1 MRSRLRD
8 LMERGAATVL
18 VLAELSAA
26 GCSSR
31 PSTLRITSPAD
42 GERVASGRT
51 LVVKLEASR
60 ALRGAA
66 LLGSPVP
73 GVWTLKTPP
82 WEFKIPIPPDMPSRT
97 YSLLAAGTTTG
108 GEGVGSGPVTI
119 DVERPDP
126 PVQIT
131 NDVPDLY
138 LPYIGAKLQLLV
150 DGIYSDGSRVD
161 LIYSSLTTYSS
172 DSPAVASV
180 SGTSGYVPG
189 TGFVTAVGPG
199 TANITITNAGV
210 STTVPVTVPQPVRVL
225 PTAVTVNPSKTKQFY
240 AQIAM
245 SPGTDPTVTWSIHP
259 GLGSIDGTGL
269 YTAPSSVD
277 SATRV
282 VVTATSVADPTESGS
297 ADVQL
302 LPPVSISIT
311 PTAATLSAGSPA
323 YFIATVVNAVNP
335 TVNWSVSPAGAG
347 TVDQWGDYTAPAT
360 IASPQTVTVTATS
373 AADKTKTASAQVALV
388 PSIAL
393 SAGPASVTPLEP
405 QLFGWALRVESVRR
419 DGVPSRDDVLL
430 QGAGA

>member
-1 MRSRLRD
+1 
-8 LMERGAATVL
+8 MERGAATVL

-199 TANITITNAGV
+199 TANITITNASV

-225 PTAVTVNPSKTKQFY
+225 PTAVTLNPSKTRQFHV
-240 AQIAM
+240 QLAM
-245 SPGTDPTVTWSIHP
+245 PYGTDPTVTWSLHP
-259 GLGSIDGTGL
+259 ALGSIDGTGL

-282 VVTATSVADPTESGS
+282 VVTATSVADPTKSGS
-297 ADVQL
+297 AEVQL
-302 LPPVSISIT
+302 LPPE
-311 PTAATLSAGSPA
+311 
-323 YFIATVVNAVNP
+323 
-335 TVNWSVSPAGAG
+335 
-347 TVDQWGDYTAPAT
+347 
-360 IASPQTVTVTATS
+360 
-373 AADKTKTASAQVALV
+373 KEK
-388 PSIAL
+388 
-393 SAGPASVTPLEP
+393 
-405 QLFGWALRVESVRR
+405 R
-419 DGVPSRDDVLL
+419 
-430 QGAGA
+430 